1 MSHRKNRL
9 RGHSAL
15 VQSQFKPPSVRTGPI
30 SGRTVTAFK
39 AYTVSFTN
47 ARPGPGRHH
56 RATYQ
61 SACVIAVSPA
71 DAAAKAERYAKVYL
85 PKLYLEE
92 VRLDDNVVIIETDED
107 GALA

>member
-1 MSHRKNRL
+1 MSYRVK
-9 RGHSAL
+9 HS
-15 VQSQFKPPSVRTGPI
+15 S
-30 SGRTVTAFK
+30 FK

-56 RATYQ
+56 SATYQ
-61 SACVIAVSPA
+61 TACVIAVSPA
-71 DAAAKAERYAKVYL
+71 DAAAKAERYGKVHW

-92 VRLDDNVVIIETDED
+92 VRLDDNVVIVETDAD

>member
-1 MSHRKNRL
+1 MSK
-9 RGHSAL
+9 GHKLKRYQAKDKWSA
-15 VQSQFKPPSVRTGPI
+15 PAPSIRTGPI

-61 SACVIAVSPA
+61 TACVIAVSPA

>member
-1 MSHRKNRL
+1 VSK
-9 RGHSAL
+9 GHKLKRYQA
-15 VQSQFKPPSVRTGPI
+15 KDKWNTPAPSVRTGPI

-61 SACVIAVSPA
+61 TACVIAVSPS